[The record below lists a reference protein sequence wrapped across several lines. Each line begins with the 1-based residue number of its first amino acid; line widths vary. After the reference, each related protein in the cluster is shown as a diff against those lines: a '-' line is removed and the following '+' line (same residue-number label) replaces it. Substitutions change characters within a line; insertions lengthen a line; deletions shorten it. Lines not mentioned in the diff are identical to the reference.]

1 MKKSPL
7 SKCGARLAP
16 MFALLAAGTFS
27 ALATPYATC
36 LTNNA
41 GIISFR
47 LNQTNAEVHV
57 IYNGG
62 ASVTNLGPL
71 PAGLTVTNLGI
82 TGNFKV
88 KVAGSAPAGYVQI
101 SADTDY
107 KYLFANPRGLSIN
120 KNHGSPNFGRVY
132 VSANNGVAGGVR
144 TTTKGIYILNADGS
158 DPLGQGDT
166 ARLGGLQ
173 VVPFGDAASP
183 EKITVGQDDMIYMC
197 DRTDANGG
205 LFVTDADVSTNSV
218 ATNALFGIGG
228 PAILTTNFH
237 GSLEAVW
244 VEGSQTAGNLKIYTI
259 DEDYQPDGSQKH
271 SLWRF
276 DVGNLPFPYSTND
289 NSTPVTLLQTPILNA
304 GNAAF
309 NDIVRGGVSN
319 YFYRMQVAASGF
331 QPGIYVLDAAGVEIT
346 NSLSWTTNA
355 SGNTAATDIC
365 KTSQALDISW
375 DGKKLINLRGL
386 VSSVA
391 QPAKLITIAP
401 DGTID
406 LSITND
412 LVLAPSGQQN
422 TAQRDV
428 AFDPA
433 GNIYAVNSTG
443 NLLRIFARGGN
454 SIATTGSDG
463 TFSID
468 EPTTITAVNLI
479 GGGTQVQIDFTG
491 PIDAGAYYYKLQSS
505 GTINGTYTDT
515 ADTVTRLSSGVF
527 RVVTSVSPGA
537 NQFFKIH
544 QP

>member
-1 MKKSPL
+1 MNKITLHPNPVRLVSTL
-7 SKCGARLAP
+7 AITVAGAIAS
-16 MFALLAAGTFS
+16 F
-27 ALATPYATC
+27 ATPYATC
-36 LTNNA
+36 LTNDA
-41 GIISFR
+41 GVISFR
-47 LNQTNAEVHV
+47 LNQTNAQVQV

-62 ASVTNLGPL
+62 AAVTNLGPL

-88 KVAGSAPAGYVQI
+88 KVSGSAPAGYVQL
-101 SADTDY
+101 SDDTDS
-107 KYLFANPRGLSIN
+107 KYRFFNPRGLSIN
-120 KNHGSPNFGRVY
+120 KNQGSANFGRVY
-132 VSANNGVAGGVR
+132 VSANNGVAGAR

-173 VVPFGDAASP
+173 VIGSDAASP

-205 LFVTDADVSTNSV
+205 LFVTDSDVSTNSL

-228 PAILTTNFH
+228 PYPQLTNFH
-237 GSLEAVW
+237 GSIQAVW
-244 VEGSQTAGNLKIYTI
+244 AEGSQANGNLKIYTL
-259 DEDYQPDGSQKH
+259 DEDFEELSPQKH

-276 DVGNLPFPYSTND
+276 DVGALPFPYSTND
-289 NSTPVTLLQTPILNA
+289 NATPVTWLQTPQVNA
-304 GNAAF
+304 GNSAF

-331 QPGIYVLDAAGVEIT
+331 QAGIYVLDAAGIEIT
-346 NSLSWTTNA
+346 NSLSWTTNNT
-355 SGNTAATDIC
+355 GNTAATDIC

-391 QPAKLITIAP
+391 QPAKLITLAP

-443 NLLRIFARGGN
+443 HLLRIFARGGN

-463 TFSID
+463 TFAID
-468 EPTTITAVNLI
+468 EPTTITSVNLI
-479 GGGTQVQIDFTG
+479 NGGTQVQIDFTG

-527 RVVTSVSPGA
+527 RVITSVTPGA